1 MKYNFDEIID
11 RRNTGAIKIER
22 CKALYGSEDVLPL
35 WVADMDFR
43 TPDFIFEAIR
53 ERCEHPILGYS
64 MPPKEFY
71 PSLMN
76 WIMDH
81 HQWEV
86 KRSWIGFLPGIV
98 PGLAFAVQSLTVPGD
113 AVIVQPPV
121 YYPFFHVVKNNNR
134 ELINNPLK
142 LVNGKYEM
150 DFEDLESK
158 ITPNTKLFIL
168 CNPHNPGG
176 RVWSEETLKQLAEI
190 CAKHNIIV
198 VSDEIHADMVLEGH
212 KHVPFAA
219 VSESAA
225 QISLTFMAPSKTF
238 NMPGLISSSYIIP
251 NEVLRHKFVDFLEAS
266 ELIGGNIFAYAATVA
281 AYEKGEEWRKQML
294 DYVQGNIDF
303 VVDFLKT
310 NIPQIKP
317 MYPEASFLVWLN
329 CKELGMETDELFD
342 FFAKKAGLG
351 LNKGTT
357 FGPGGEYHLRLNVAC
372 SRLIL
377 KQAMEQLSKAVKE
390 GV

>member
-1 MKYNFDEIID
+1 MTYNFDEIID
-11 RRNTGAIKIER
+11 RRNTGAIKLER
-22 CKALYGSEDVLPL
+22 CKALYGTEDVLPL

-43 TPDFIFEAIR
+43 TPDFIFEAIQK
-53 ERCEHPILGYS
+53 RCEHPILGYS
-64 MPPKEFY
+64 YPPKEFF
-71 PSLMN
+71 PSLIK
-76 WIMDH
+76 WIQDH

-98 PGLAFAVQSLTVPGD
+98 PGLSFAVQSLTVPGD
-113 AVIVQPPV
+113 EVIVQPPV

-134 ELINNPLK
+134 VVVNNPLK
-142 LVNGKYEM
+142 ETDGKYEM

-158 ITPNTKLFIL
+158 ITSKTKLFIL

-176 RVWSEETLKQLAEI
+176 RVWKSDTLKQLADI
-190 CAKHNIIV
+190 CANHNIIV
-198 VSDEIHADMVLEGH
+198 VSDEIHADMVLDGY
-212 KHVPFAA
+212 KHTPFAT
-219 VSESAA
+219 VSENAA

-251 NEVLRHKFVDFLEAS
+251 NSDLRSRFVDFMEAS
-266 ELIGGNIFAYAATVA
+266 ELTGGNIFAYAATVA
-281 AYEKGEEWRKQML
+281 AYEKGEEWRRQML
-294 DYVQGNIDF
+294 SYVQGNIDY
-303 VVDFLKT
+303 VVGFLKT

-317 MYPEASFLVWLN
+317 MIPEASFLVWLN
-329 CKELGMETDELFD
+329 CEELGMDSDVLFE
-342 FFAKKAGLG
+342 FFIKKAGLG

-377 KQAMEQLSKAVKE
+377 NKAMEQLSKAVN
-390 GV
+390 G

>member
-1 MKYNFDEIID
+1 MMTYNFDEIID
-11 RRNTGAIKIER
+11 RRNTGSVKIDR
-22 CKALYGSEDVLPL
+22 CKAIYGSEDVLPL

-64 MPPKEFY
+64 MPPKDFY
-71 PSLMN
+71 PSLIR
-76 WIMDH
+76 WIKDH
-81 HQWEV
+81 HQWDV
-86 KRSWIGFLPGIV
+86 NRQWIGFLPGIV
-98 PGLAFAVQSLTVPGD
+98 PGLSFAVQSLTKTGD
-113 AVIVQPPV
+113 EIIVQSPV

-134 ELINNPLK
+134 NLINNPLK
-142 LVNGKYEM
+142 KANGKYEM

-158 ITPNTKLFIL
+158 ITSKTKLFIL

-176 RVWSEETLKQLAEI
+176 RVWKSDTLKQLADI
-190 CAKHNIIV
+190 CANHNIIV
-198 VSDEIHADMVLEGH
+198 VSDEIHADMVLDGY
-212 KHVPFAA
+212 KHTPFAT
-219 VSESAA
+219 VSENAA

-251 NEVLRHKFVDFLEAS
+251 NSDLRSRFVDFMEAS
-266 ELIGGNIFAYAATVA
+266 ELTGGNIFAYAATVA
-281 AYEKGEEWRKQML
+281 AYEKGEEWRRQML
-294 DYVQGNIDF
+294 SYVQGNIDY
-303 VVDFLKT
+303 VVGFLKT

-317 MYPEASFLVWLN
+317 MIPEASFLVWLN
-329 CKELGMETDELFD
+329 CEELGMDSDVLFE
-342 FFAKKAGLG
+342 FFIKKAGLG

-377 KQAMEQLSKAVKE
+377 NKAMEQLSKAVN
-390 GV
+390 G